1 MGAIS
6 ITNRLG
12 NFNYVLFST
21 MGLRSAIY
29 SSGGAPRCRVSAVP
43 RESYFNIM
51 CLS

>member
-21 MGLRSAIY
+21 MGLRGAIY
-29 SSGGAPRCRVSAVP
+29 SSGEAIRCQDAGLVQYRA
-43 RESYFNIM
+43 NLI
-51 CLS
+51 